1 MIKRKLIKVMFD
13 LLIGIILLII
23 FNPTDSLSYSVGAL
37 TVLLWD
43 VTDTIYEEC
52 FKKDK

>member
-43 VTDTIYEEC
+43 VTDRIYEES